1 MDSNKTKTM
10 KLRPLDISND
20 LKAVRRIWEEIGWI
34 DRDEED
40 DAKYLEI
47 FLAASRVL
55 VADIDNTAECMVAT
69 TEGSLRHLDS
79 ELSLNIVAAVTT
91 SLIARKQGFA
101 SSMTAELVA
110 SAAQSGSHL
119 SALGMFEQ
127 GYYSR
132 LGFGTGPYEHRVQFD
147 PSQLAVST
155 KAGTPQRL
163 TPDDYKDVHFA
174 LCNRWAAHG
183 SVNVYPAEQAHA
195 EMGWT
200 EDAFG
205 LGYRNNKGELTHF
218 IWGENKG
225 EHGPL
230 TINALAYQNAEQL
243 LELLAMLKG
252 LGDQIYSVSLLE
264 PSHLQL
270 QDLINSPFRRQST
283 TEGSAHEEG
292 NYAEAF
298 WQIRINNLEAVMEK
312 TQLPGRARLSFNL
325 ELTDPIRDFLSTES
339 SWQGISGDYTITLGE
354 NCKAQAGHQ
363 PSLPLLKASVGGFSR
378 LWLGCASATAI
389 SLSGEIT
396 GDQALLN
403 SIESSLS
410 LPLPKTGWEF

>member
-1 MDSNKTKTM
+1 MTF
-10 KLRPLDISND
+10 RPFDPEKD
-20 LKAVRRIWEEIGWI
+20 LTAVRRIWEEIGWI

-47 FLAASRVL
+47 FLRASRAIVT
-55 VADIDNTAECMVAT
+55 DIDGSAECMVTT

-79 ELSLNIVAAVTT
+79 ELSLNIVGSVTT
-91 SLIARKQGFA
+91 SLIARKQGLA
-101 SSMTAELVA
+101 SQMTAALIAE
-110 SAAQSGSHL
+110 AAQSGIEL

-147 PSQLAVST
+147 PSQLRIAN
-155 KAGTPQRL
+155 KARAPQRL
-163 TPDDYKDVHFA
+163 TPDDFKDIHFA
-174 LCNRWAAHG
+174 LTNRWATHG
-183 SVNVYPAEQAHA
+183 SVKVFKADHVHA

-200 EDAFG
+200 NDALG
-205 LGYRNNKGELTHF
+205 LGYRNDAGQLTHF

-252 LGDQIYSVSLLE
+252 LGDQIYSVSILE
-264 PSHLQL
+264 PSHLQM
-270 QDLINSPFRRQST
+270 QDLINSPFRRQTT
-283 TEGSAHEEG
+283 TEGSEHEEG

-298 WQIRINNLEAVMEK
+298 WQIRINDLESVLAK
-312 TQLPGRARLSFNL
+312 THLPGRPELCFNL
-325 ELTDPIRDFLSTES
+325 ELADPISEFLGEES
-339 SWQGISGDYTITLGE
+339 AWQGIGGDYTIILGQ
-354 NCKAQAGHQ
+354 NCSATAGRQ
-363 PSLPLLKASVGGFSR
+363 SGLPLLKASVGGFSR

-389 SLSGEIT
+389 SLAGELE
-396 GDQALLN
+396 GDHELLE
-403 SIESSLS
+403 SIERSLC